1 MSKKTIQVPAT
12 PPMTRAEKLRDWVE
26 RNCRP
31 AEAKPVEAGVSKDA
45 Q

>member
-1 MSKKTIQVPAT
+1 MSEKSIKVPAT
-12 PPMTRAEKLRDWVE
+12 PPMTRAEKLRDWIE

-31 AEAKPVEAGVSKDA
+31 AEAKPAEAGSSKDA